1 MSDDTLNAGSEQEL
15 PAEVVDAAVDAA
27 SQETT
32 ADTGTQAPTGKE
44 KALADTEAAIKERQA
59 EFTRLSQQLAELKGS
74 MATLAQMQTAKK
86 EEEVKDWMDAVDD
99 DKLVENPAMVKQMFK
114 QLRQE
119 FATVLQNRDAYI
131 QGEIAKHSAS
141 QIDPALR
148 SVVDELKTDPEL
160 ADLPEAKLLA
170 MAKRMGGGKKSAVMQ
185 PRGNIADGQRTTPTS
200 SVKDGEYT
208 AEQMAYL
215 RASGTVKD
223 GKRDDTLE

>member
-32 ADTGTQAPTGKE
+32 ADTGKQAPTGKD
-44 KALADTEAAIKERQA
+44 KALADTEAALNERKA

-99 DKLVENPAMVKQMFK
+99 DKIVENPAMVKQMFK

-131 QGEIAKHSAS
+131 QGEIAKHGAN

-148 SVVDELKTDPEL
+148 SVVDELKTDPDL
-160 ADLPEAKLLA
+160 ADLPEAKLVA
-170 MAKRMGGGKKSAVMQ
+170 MAKRMGGPKKVAVMK
-185 PRGNIADGQRTTPTS
+185 PNGNIAGGQRGAPRTEAL
-200 SVKDGEYT
+200 DGELT
-208 AEQMAYL
+208 PEQKL
-215 RASGTVKD
+215 WLQVSGTVKN